1 MQSPCGGIALPDSP
15 EGTTVSKRLMTALYW
30 FLAFEFALGAVTKY
44 WPGDT
49 MFSSAY
55 SAKFAEWGYPPW
67 MRFVVGA
74 LEGVAAVL
82 LVIPQRRTRFLGAT
96 TLMFVLTGAATTH
109 IVNHDPV
116 MESWAAPTHLVI
128 MGILALADW
137 PADWRDLLRAPG
149 RLDEAPGVGERRI

>member
-1 MQSPCGGIALPDSP
+1 M
-15 EGTTVSKRLMTALYW
+15 SKRLMTGLYW

-44 WPGDT
+44 WSGDT

-55 SAKFAEWGYPPW
+55 SAKFVEWGYPSW

-74 LEGVAAVL
+74 LEGVAAAL
-82 LVIPQRRTRFLGAT
+82 LVIPDKRARFLGAT

-109 IVNHDPV
+109 IVNHDPA
-116 MESWAAPTHLVI
+116 MESWAAPVHLVI
-128 MGILALADW
+128 MGVLALANW

-149 RLDEAPGVGERRI
+149 VATARTPRPSGEPASVRHLGGTP